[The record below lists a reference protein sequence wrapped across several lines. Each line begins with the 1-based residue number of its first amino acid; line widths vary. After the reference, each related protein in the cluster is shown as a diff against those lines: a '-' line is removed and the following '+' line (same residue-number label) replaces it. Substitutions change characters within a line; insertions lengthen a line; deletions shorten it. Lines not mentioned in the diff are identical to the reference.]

1 APSYKHML
9 WGLFLFNLVIKLVS
23 VPLNLAEYTDG
34 ILQLTLFDNPN
45 RLYPPLFTI
54 LSLALHRIIPGDLET
69 AGRIVSA
76 LSSALIVFPL
86 MSAARRIFG
95 DRAALFAGILYSIAP
110 VPMRWSVHAMT
121 DALFAFLFFLSVSYI
136 LKAALEEEGRDINLA
151 VATVIAVAA
160 MMTRYQGMLLA
171 APMAL
176 VWLEGL
182 KRRGRR
188 SLIPVAAQFLWLI
201 PLLWI
206 IHSGFRHPEQFSER
220 AGDNFFLTIVNII
233 LLSESFLLYSPYF
246 LTWPVCFAF
255 LAGLFLQDWRRRE
268 QIRLFLLFGLLLV
281 MTLILQA
288 AFSSFQSRYLLPL
301 VPFVCIFAG
310 HGLKTLEERWRTR
323 PAAFKMLLGI
333 TICWSLLFSFGTL
346 FLQNQA
352 WGDLKDAADFVRRL
366 PPDTPVYSNE
376 AYKDLGPVKMRYWSG
391 REVLPFTG
399 QPLPSGSVLCLHS
412 AHGGAAAF
420 ARTSRWLQESQGA
433 KSVLTFDSFLVP
445 LLPDIMQEPMS
456 HQNPLALT
464 FRYTPQKFRTEI
476 FRIP

>member
-1 APSYKHML
+1 
-9 WGLFLFNLVIKLVS
+9 
-23 VPLNLAEYTDG
+23 
-34 ILQLTLFDNPN
+34 
-45 RLYPPLFTI
+45 
-54 LSLALHRIIPGDLET
+54 
-69 AGRIVSA
+69 
-76 LSSALIVFPL
+76 
-86 MSAARRIFG
+86 
-95 DRAALFAGILYSIAP
+95 
-110 VPMRWSVHAMT
+110 
-121 DALFAFLFFLSVSYI
+121 
-136 LKAALEEEGRDINLA
+136 
-151 VATVIAVAA
+151 
-160 MMTRYQGMLLA
+160 
-171 APMAL
+171 
-176 VWLEGL
+176 
-182 KRRGRR
+182 
-188 SLIPVAAQFLWLI
+188 
-201 PLLWI
+201 
-206 IHSGFRHPEQFSER
+206 
-220 AGDNFFLTIVNII
+220 
-233 LLSESFLLYSPYF
+233 
-246 LTWPVCFAF
+246 
-255 LAGLFLQDWRRRE
+255 
-268 QIRLFLLFGLLLV
+268 
-281 MTLILQA
+281 
-288 AFSSFQSRYLLPL
+288 
-301 VPFVCIFAG
+301 
-310 HGLKTLEERWRTR
+310 
-323 PAAFKMLLGI
+323 MLLGI